1 MILLIETL
9 ACMPSVGI
17 CEIGEN
23 MRLFAAQYKEI
34 EELFCFD

>member
-9 ACMPSVGI
+9 ACMPIVGI
-17 CEIGEN
+17 YEIGEK
-23 MRLFAAQYKEI
+23 MRLFAAQHKET